1 MKIMSFDLEEKR
13 LKREIKK
20 RKSEIVFLQLPEG
33 LKPVAPHIAAIIEEA
48 GALPIVSTD
57 PCYGAC
63 DLAISEA
70 KLLNADLIVH
80 YGHTPMTMHVDV
92 PIVYVEARAKIS
104 IKEALVKAVPYL
116 ESWSK
121 IGLVTTVQHVHQL
134 DEAKNML
141 RNAGKTV
148 FVGDDDPVKYP
159 GQVIG
164 CDFGNAQSVSEKVEA
179 YLFVGGGRFHA
190 MGVAL
195 ATGKPTIIADP
206 YEKRAYPIQDEVRSV
221 IKQRWGNISEAKAA
235 KSFGVLISLK
245 SGQMRLRDAI
255 KIKEKLEQH
264 GLKATLLA
272 LREVT
277 SSALMQFPR
286 IDAFVNTA
294 CPRLSLDDAS
304 SFRKPLLYLNEALVM
319 LGEMKWEELLRR
331 GWFGNAI

>member
-1 MKIMSFDLEEKR
+1 MSFDLEEKR
-13 LKREIKK
+13 LKEEIKK
-20 RKSEIVFLQLPEG
+20 RNAKIVFLQLPEG
-33 LKPVAPHIAAIIEEA
+33 LKPEAPHLASIVEEA
-48 GALPIVSTD
+48 GALPIVSSD

-63 DLAISEA
+63 DLAVSEA
-70 KLLNADLIVH
+70 KILGADLIVH
-80 YGHTPMTMHVDV
+80 YGHTPMTLNTEV

-104 IKEALVKAVPYL
+104 IKEALTKALPYL

-134 DEAKNML
+134 DEAKSML
-141 RNAGKTV
+141 ETAGKTV
-148 FVGDDDPVKYP
+148 FVGDADPVKYP

-164 CDFGNAQSVSEKVEA
+164 CDFSNARSVSENVEA
-179 YLFVGGGRFHA
+179 YVFVGGGRFHA

-206 YEKRAYPIQDEVRSV
+206 YEKRAYPIQDEVRRL
-221 IKQRWGNISEAKAA
+221 IMQRWANISEAKTA

-245 SGQMRLRDAI
+245 SGQMRLRDAM
-255 KIKEKLEQH
+255 KIKEKLEQN

-277 SSALMQFPR
+277 SSALMQFPG

-294 CPRLSLDDAS
+294 CPRLSLDDAQ
-304 SFRKPLLYLNEALVM
+304 SFRKPLLSLNEALVL

-331 GWFGNAI
+331 GWFGNAT